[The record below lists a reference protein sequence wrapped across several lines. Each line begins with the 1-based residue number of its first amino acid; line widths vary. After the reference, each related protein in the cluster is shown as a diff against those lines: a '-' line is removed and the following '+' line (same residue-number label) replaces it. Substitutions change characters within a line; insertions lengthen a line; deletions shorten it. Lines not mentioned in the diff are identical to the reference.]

1 MKLRAILFDVN
12 GTLVDIETDE
22 SRPDVYELIS
32 CFLRYEG
39 LYISPLE
46 LRAAY
51 FRLMQLQR
59 KANPLAHPEIDL
71 VLVWQTLLQ
80 QHLAKLPKAST
91 SLPNTDRLEQLPFF
105 LTGLHRASS
114 RNRLKLYPDVKKVLI
129 QLKQAGYRL
138 GIVSDAQSAYAQ
150 AELEELGIR
159 DFFEVVS
166 ISCDYGYRKPTI
178 ALFEEALKS
187 LNITAS
193 EAIYVGNDMYRDVF
207 GAQQAGMKA
216 VFYPTQYGEKEY
228 RNVKPDYII
237 YQFEQLL
244 EAVQFFQASPME
256 ALSIS
261 TK

>member
-39 LYISPLE
+39 LYITPLE

-51 FRLMQLQR
+51 FRLMQLER

-71 VLVWQTLLQ
+71 VHVWQDLLQ
-80 QHLAKLPKAST
+80 QHLAKLPKPSAT
-91 SLPNTDRLEQLPFF
+91 SQPNPARLEQLPFF

-114 RNRLKLYPDVKKVLI
+114 RNRLKLYPDVKKVLV
-129 QLKQAGYRL
+129 QLKKDGYRL
-138 GIVSDAQSAYAQ
+138 GIVSDAQSAYAL
-150 AELEELGIR
+150 AELQELGIR

-166 ISCDYGYRKPTI
+166 ISGDYGYRKPTI
-178 ALFEEALKS
+178 TLFEQALKS
-187 LNITAS
+187 LGVAAS
-193 EAIYVGNDMYRDVF
+193 EAIYIGNDMYRDVF

-228 RNVKPDYII
+228 RNAEPDYII
-237 YQFEQLL
+237 YQFGELL
-244 EAVQFFQASPME
+244 EAVQFFQAAPME
-256 ALSIS
+256 ALS